1 MDTIGISY
9 GRFNPP
15 HKGHKAV
22 WEQTSLCDHFYIGT
36 NSNTYGKKDPVPY
49 DIKVQLMEA
58 ICPIIKNHIVPEN
71 NLFTLATHIYNI
83 HGEFNELHVFTDEQW
98 LDSTLLKYNGVESS
112 HGYYKFTKIVRN
124 QTDRVS
130 SSTLLRSAVKD
141 GDKFLFYEMAGMEED
156 TIITINNIRY
166 KFFDIMEEFII

>member
-1 MDTIGISY
+1 M
-9 GRFNPP
+9 P
-15 HKGHKAV
+15 
-22 WEQTSLCDHFYIGT
+22 
-36 NSNTYGKKDPVPY
+36 
-49 DIKVQLMEA
+49 
-58 ICPIIKNHIVPEN
+58 
-71 NLFTLATHIYNI
+71 
-83 HGEFNELHVFTDEQW
+83 
-98 LDSTLLKYNGVESS
+98 
-112 HGYYKFTKIVRN
+112 YKFTKIVRN